1 MKHSKEFDKE
11 YKTLEEYK
19 LDNMIYLS
27 DIKENLGDEGIEIE
41 KEIYLENIREKYL
54 FADKNS
60 NYIIVYVQENNI
72 FSMEGN
78 VNGEEIDWNII

>member
-1 MKHSKEFDKE
+1 
-11 YKTLEEYK
+11 
-19 LDNMIYLS
+19 MIYLS